1 MDSVEKEA
9 KTVDEAIELAL
20 DDLGVSRDEVEI
32 EILAEPNKG
41 FLGMGGRPARVRVIA
56 EPSLLSPASLLQGM
70 FKLMDVK
77 AEIEEEDV
85 DDGIMLKVESPDSAI
100 LIGKKGK
107 NLNAIQY
114 LMNLMYNHGRL
125 PRRRVVVDIES
136 YLERRKKSLEELA
149 TRTAEKV
156 KKNRKEVKLEVLN
169 PQDRR
174 SIHLALQDDPAVRT
188 YSVGT
193 GAYRRVVI
201 APSSGERNGQQNQH
215 RRR

>member
-9 KTVDEAIELAL
+9 KTVDDAIELAL
-20 DDLGVSRDEVEI
+20 EELGVSRDEIEI
-32 EILAEPNKG
+32 EILTEPSKG
-41 FLGMGGRPARVRVIA
+41 FLGMGGRTAKIRVTA
-56 EPSLLSPASLLQGM
+56 EPSLLRPESMLQGM
-70 FKLMDVK
+70 LKLMDVE
-77 AEIEEEDV
+77 ADIEEEDI

-125 PRRRVVVDIES
+125 NRRRIVVDIES
-136 YLERRKKSLEELA
+136 YLERRKNILEELA
-149 TRTAEKV
+149 KRTAEKV
-156 KKNRKEVKLEVLN
+156 KKNSREVKLEALN

-188 YSVGT
+188 YSIGT
-193 GAYRRVVI
+193 GAYRRVIV
-201 APSSGERNGQQNQH
+201 APSGERNGHKNQH

>member
-20 DDLGVSRDEVEI
+20 DELGVSRDEVEI

-41 FLGMGGRPARVRVIA
+41 FLGMGGRPARIRVTA
-56 EPSLLSPASLLQGM
+56 EPSLLRPESLLQGM
-70 FKLMDVK
+70 LKLMDVE
-77 AEIEEEDV
+77 AEIEEEDI

-125 PRRRVVVDIES
+125 NRCRVVVDIES
-136 YLERRKKSLEELA
+136 YLERRRNSLEELA
-149 TRTAEKV
+149 KRTAEKV
-156 KKNRKEVKLEVLN
+156 KRNRREVKLEALN

-188 YSVGT
+188 YSIGT
-193 GAYRRVVI
+193 GAYRRVIV
-201 APSSGERNGQQNQH
+201 APSGERNGHKNQH
-215 RRR
+215 SRR